1 MVKYTYKIEIMRM
14 RKFTESISNDIFE
27 DEDKLRFL
35 LTEFGDYNLTYTI
48 KYHLQRH
55 WNLEDETGD
64 LYAVRTSDISFDD
77 LYQQHEDRTGAGNI
91 RGIKGY
97 YKAYIIRFKE
107 TYDILTADQQRKG
120 KVFGIPTSKTY
131 GFMEVAQDVQHKVE
145 QLGHTFVLAMK
156 DSEFDIM
163 ILQGKHK

>member
-1 MVKYTYKIEIMRM
+1 MRM

-107 TYDILTADQQRKG
+107 TYDILTAERNG

-145 QLGHTFVLAMK
+145 QLGHTFALAMK

>member
-1 MVKYTYKIEIMRM
+1 MVKYTYKIKIMRM

-107 TYDILTADQQRKG
+107 TYDILTADQQRNG

-145 QLGHTFVLAMK
+145 QLGHTFALAMK

>member
-1 MVKYTYKIEIMRM
+1 M
-14 RKFTESISNDIFE
+14 RKFTENLSSNDLFGDVE
-27 DEDKLRFL
+27 NLKLL
-35 LTEFGDYNLTYTI
+35 LVEFGDYNLSYTI

-91 RGIKGY
+91 RDIKGY

-107 TYDILTADQQRKG
+107 TYNILTSDQQRTG
-120 KVFGIPTSKTY
+120 RAFGIPTSKTY

-145 QLGHTFVLAMK
+145 QLGHTFALAMR

-163 ILQGKHK
+163 ILEGKHK